1 MCGIAGFCNYRQNYF
16 LNEEL
21 WKKTLVKMRMTVNH
35 RGGDQDGEYLNENV
49 GLAHSR
55 LSIRDVQGARQPMC
69 RRVAN
74 NDYVII
80 YNGEIYNADE
90 LAAPLKQK
98 GYVFETSGD
107 TEVILYCY
115 IEYGLEFV
123 SMLNGIYAFAIWDGK
138 EKCLVLYRD
147 RVGIKPLFYS
157 TKNNSLVFG
166 SEIKALFAHPEIIP
180 EADDNTFRE
189 IFGLGPARTA
199 GCGVFKGVYEILP
212 GNYAVFSQDGFY
224 EHTYWKLEAKEHTDN
239 YEQTVEMVSFLVKD
253 AITRQMV
260 SDIPVCTFLSGGL
273 DSSIVTAI
281 ASDFMSKHNQTLN
294 TFSFDFSG
302 NNLYFKAN
310 DYQSSADRPFVEKML
325 ETYSLNHTYLEC
337 DENILADLL
346 SAAMESKDLPGM
358 ADIDVSLMYFCSIVK
373 KYNKVVLTGECADE
387 IFCGYPWFYRDDLF
401 HAQSFPWSKDFAA
414 RTIMLKDELISSL
427 DLNSYIQSSYEK
439 SINSTPLLYGE
450 NDEEKRHREIS
461 FLNINWFMA
470 TLLDRMDRMSMA
482 SGLEARVPFA
492 DHRIIEYLYNVPWS
506 MKYRDGMEKALLRDA
521 CKDLIPT
528 EILFRKKSPYPKIYN
543 PQYESILTD
552 KFQLLL
558 NDAKAPINQFISK
571 EKANRFLSS
580 QKDYGKP
587 WFGQLMAG
595 PQMIAYLLQVNS
607 WLTKYHIY

>member
-1 MCGIAGFCNYRQNYF
+1 MCGIAGFCNYRQNY
-16 LNEEL
+16 LQKYEL
-21 WKKTLVKMRMTVNH
+21 WKNTLVEMRMTVNH
-35 RGGDQDGEYLNENV
+35 RGGDQDGEYLNQHV

-69 RRVAN
+69 RRIAD
-74 NDYVII
+74 NDYVIV

-115 IEYGLEFV
+115 IEYGLDFV
-123 SMLNGIYAFAIWDGK
+123 SKLNGIYAFAIWDGK
-138 EKCLVLYRD
+138 DYRLVLYRD
-147 RVGIKPLFYS
+147 RVGVKPLFYS
-157 TKNNSLVFG
+157 IKNNSLVFG

-180 EADDNTFRE
+180 EVDDNTFRE

-199 GCGVFKGVYEILP
+199 GCGVFKGVNEILP
-212 GNYAVFSQDGFY
+212 GSYAIFSQNGFY
-224 EHTYWKLEAKEHTDN
+224 EHTYWKLEAKEHMDN
-239 YEQTVEMVSFLVKD
+239 YEETVEKVSYLVKD

-281 ASDFMSKHNQTLN
+281 ASDFMRKHNQTLN

-302 NNLYFKAN
+302 NDLYFKAN
-310 DYQSSADRPFVEKML
+310 DFQTSADRPFVEKML
-325 ETYSLNHTYLEC
+325 EAYSLNHTYLEC
-337 DENILADLL
+337 DEKILADLL
-346 SAAMESKDLPGM
+346 TAAMESKDLPGM

-387 IFCGYPWFYRDDLF
+387 IFCGYPWFYREDLLA
-401 HAQSFPWSKDFAA
+401 AQSFPWSKDFAA

-439 SINSTPLLYGE
+439 SIHSTPLLYGE
-450 NDEEKRHREIS
+450 NDEEIRHRQIS
-461 FLNINWFMA
+461 FLNINWFMS

-482 SGLEARVPFA
+482 TGLEARVPFA

-506 MKYRDGMEKALLRDA
+506 MKYRNGVEKSLLRDA
-521 CKDLIPT
+521 CKDLIPSD
-528 EILFRKKSPYPKIYN
+528 ILFRKKSPYPKIYN
-543 PQYESILTD
+543 PQYESILT
-552 KFQLLL
+552 KRFQLLL
-558 NDAKAPINQFISK
+558 NDASAPINQLISK
-571 EKANRFLSS
+571 EKAKLFLSS

-595 PQMIAYLLQVNS
+595 PQMIAYLIQVNS
-607 WLTKYHIY
+607 WLIRYHIN

>member
-1 MCGIAGFCNYRQNYF
+1 MCGIAGFCNYRENY
-16 LNEEL
+16 LLKEEL
-21 WKKTLVKMRMTVNH
+21 WKETLVKMRMTVNH

-49 GLAHSR
+49 GFAHSR

-69 RRVAN
+69 RRIAD

-90 LAAPLKQK
+90 LAAPLKEK
-98 GYVFETSGD
+98 GYIFETSGD

-138 EKCLVLYRD
+138 EKRLVLYRD
-147 RVGIKPLFYS
+147 RVGVKPLFYS
-157 TKNNSLVFG
+157 MKNNSLVFG

-199 GCGVFKGVYEILP
+199 GCGVFKGVNEILP
-212 GNYAVFSQDGFY
+212 GSYAVFSKDCFY

-260 SDIPVCTFLSGGL
+260 SDIPICTFLSGGL

-281 ASDFMSKHNQTLN
+281 ASNFMSKHNQTLN

-310 DYQSSADRPFVEKML
+310 DYQTSADRPFVEKML
-325 ETYSLNHTYLEC
+325 EAYNLNHTYLEC
-337 DENILADLL
+337 NENILADLL
-346 SAAMESKDLPGM
+346 TAAMQSKDLPGM

-373 KYNKVVLTGECADE
+373 KFNKVVLTGECADE
-387 IFCGYPWFYRDDLF
+387 VFCGYPWFYREDLF
-401 HAQSFPWSKDFAA
+401 HAQGFPWSKDFAA

-427 DLNSYIQSSYEK
+427 DLNSYIQSSYEQ
-439 SINSTPLLYGE
+439 SIRSTPLLYGE
-450 NDEEKRHREIS
+450 NEEEKRHRQIC

-506 MKYRDGMEKALLRDA
+506 MKYRNGVEKSLLRDA
-521 CKDLIPT
+521 CKDLIPS

-543 PQYESILTD
+543 PQYESILA
-552 KFQLLL
+552 KRFQLLI
-558 NDAKAPINQFISK
+558 NDVNAPINRFISK
-571 EKANRFLSS
+571 EKAKSFLSS

-607 WLTKYHIY
+607 WLEKYQIS